1 MRALVLLVV
10 AVAAAPASA
19 ADWLQF
25 GLDSS
30 HSGINP
36 QETTLTRAT
45 VAQLR
50 LLYSATLPGTAEGA
64 PVLLSGVST
73 PSGTQDV
80 LYLTLSNGTLI
91 ALDAASGTLLWSRY
105 PSDTHACATAAG
117 ACTTTSSP
125 ALDPNRQFVYNY
137 ALDGFVHKYTVGD
150 GTEITGGG
158 WPQLATA
165 KPDVEAESAA
175 LAFATTRNGTTY
187 LYATFA
193 GAPWL
198 PDFSGYDY
206 QGHVTAI
213 DLGSGAQVT
222 FNVMCSDQGSVHF
235 VKSDPN
241 PPVSATPDCL
251 QQWFTNNGSTL
262 ADGDGGIW
270 GRGGVTYDPLNDR
283 VYISTGNGLYDANNG
298 GHDWSDS
305 VLALP
310 AALDHAVV
318 APADS
323 YTPANYQNMMYYD
336 TDLGATGVT
345 LVPTPAGAA
354 KTHIGIQA
362 GKDSYLRIIDLDD
375 MSGLGGAGFT
385 GGELF
390 IGSVAQG
397 YMVITQPV
405 VWTNPASGA
414 IMFIVASNF
423 GISATQVIVDTANGN
438 LPALRRSGPPN
449 WINPGVSVLGS
460 ATSTGGTSP
469 VLANDVP
476 YYAGASGVLA
486 LDPASGTTL
495 WNDTSMG
502 AANSST
508 PSSFHKQSLIVVNGR
523 VYVPDNHGKLWVYEG
538 PPDVVFANGFE

>member
-187 LYATFA
+187 LYATFVVSAQSRFVARNHQALDLA
-193 GAPWL
+193 GA
-198 PDFSGYDY
+198 F
-206 QGHVTAI
+206 V
-213 DLGSGAQVT
+213 DLGDLRVAEIALER
-222 FNVMCSDQGSVHF
+222 HF
-235 VKSDPN
+235 LGVAHAAVDLHSLVRDPHRRFR
-241 PPVSATPDCL
+241 S
-251 QQWFTNNGSTL
+251 
-262 ADGDGGIW
+262 
-270 GRGGVTYDPLNDR
+270 
-283 VYISTGNGLYDANNG
+283 
-298 GHDWSDS
+298 
-305 VLALP
+305 
-310 AALDHAVV
+310 
-318 APADS
+318 
-323 YTPANYQNMMYYD
+323 
-336 TDLGATGVT
+336 
-345 LVPTPAGAA
+345 
-354 KTHIGIQA
+354 
-362 GKDSYLRIIDLDD
+362 
-375 MSGLGGAGFT
+375 
-385 GGELF
+385 GELR
-390 IGSVAQG
+390 
-397 YMVITQPV
+397 
-405 VWTNPASGA
+405 
-414 IMFIVASNF
+414 
-423 GISATQVIVDTANGN
+423 D
-438 LPALRRSGPPN
+438 
-449 WINPGVSVLGS
+449 
-460 ATSTGGTSP
+460 
-469 VLANDVP
+469 
-476 YYAGASGVLA
+476 
-486 LDPASGTTL
+486 
-495 WNDTSMG
+495 
-502 AANSST
+502 
-508 PSSFHKQSLIVVNGR
+508 
-523 VYVPDNHGKLWVYEG
+523 
-538 PPDVVFANGFE
+538 